1 MEYASN
7 VSFMMVQQVTNG
19 IKISVTSN
27 FEGTSYRNYR
37 LYYAFSYQVS
47 IENQSNETVQL
58 LERHWKIFD
67 SLNDTEIVEGSGVIG
82 KKPILK
88 PSEIYTYRSNCF
100 LTSPIGA
107 MSGFYNMV
115 NLATT
120 KTFKVF
126 IPTFQLMVS
135 NIHN

>member
-1 MEYASN
+1 
-7 VSFMMVQQVTNG
+7 MVQLVTNG

-27 FEGTSYRNYR
+27 FETTSYRNYK
-37 LYYAFSYQVS
+37 LYYVFSYQVT

-67 SLNDTEIVEGSGVIG
+67 SLSSIETVEGSGVIG
-82 KKPILK
+82 EKPILK
-88 PSEIYTYRSNCF
+88 PSQKHTYSSNCF

-115 NLATT
+115 NFATT
-120 KTFKVF
+120 KTFKVY
-126 IPTFQLMVS
+126 IPTFQLIVPNIS
-135 NIHN
+135 N

>member
-1 MEYASN
+1 
-7 VSFMMVQQVTNG
+7 MVQQVTNG
-19 IKISVTSN
+19 IKVSVKSN

-37 LYYAFSYQVS
+37 LYYAFSYQVT

-58 LERHWKIFD
+58 LARHWKIFD
-67 SLNDTEIVEGSGVIG
+67 SLNNTEIVEGSGVIG

-88 PSEIYTYRSNCF
+88 PSEIHTYTSNCF

-107 MSGFYNMV
+107 MKGYYNMV
-115 NLATT
+115 NFTT
-120 KTFKVF
+120 SRMFKVY

-135 NIHN
+135 SIHN

>member
-1 MEYASN
+1 
-7 VSFMMVQQVTNG
+7 MVQQVTNG
-19 IKISVTSN
+19 IKISITSN
-27 FEGTSYRNYR
+27 FEGTNYRNYR

-47 IENQSNETVQL
+47 IENQSNETIQL
-58 LERHWKIFD
+58 LARHWEIFD
-67 SLNDTEIVEGSGVIG
+67 SLNNTEVVEGSGVIG

-88 PSEIYTYRSNCF
+88 PSQIHTYSSNCF

-107 MSGFYNMV
+107 MSGFYTMV
-115 NLATT
+115 NFATT
-120 KTFKVF
+120 KTFKVN

>member
-1 MEYASN
+1 
-7 VSFMMVQQVTNG
+7 MVQQVTNG

-27 FEGTSYRNYR
+27 FEGTSYRDYR
-37 LYYAFSYQVS
+37 LYYAFSYRVT
-47 IENQSNETVQL
+47 IENQSNEIVQL
-58 LERHWKIFD
+58 LERHWKIYD
-67 SLNDTEIVEGSGVIG
+67 SLNNKQIVEGSGVIG

-88 PSEIYTYRSNCF
+88 PLQKHTYQSNCL

-107 MSGFYNMV
+107 MKGFYNMV
-115 NLATT
+115 AISTS
-120 KTFKVF
+120 KTFKVY

>member
-1 MEYASN
+1 
-7 VSFMMVQQVTNG
+7 MVQQVTNG
-19 IKISVTSN
+19 IKISVSSN

-37 LYYAFSYQVS
+37 LYYAFSYQVT

-67 SLNDTEIVEGSGVIG
+67 SLNKTEIVEGSGVIG

-88 PSEIYTYRSNCF
+88 PSQLHTYQSNCF

-107 MSGFYNMV
+107 MNGFYNMV
-115 NLATT
+115 SFSTT
-120 KTFKVF
+120 KTFKVY

>member
-1 MEYASN
+1 
-7 VSFMMVQQVTNG
+7 MVQQVTNG
-19 IKISVTSN
+19 IKISVNSN

-37 LYYAFSYQVS
+37 LYYAFSYQVT

-58 LERHWKIFD
+58 LDRCWKIYD
-67 SLNDTEIVEGSGVIG
+67 SLNNTEIVKGSGVIG
-82 KKPILK
+82 KKPVLK
-88 PSEIYTYRSNCF
+88 PSQKHTYQSNCY

-107 MSGFYNMV
+107 MKGHYNMV
-115 NLATT
+115 NFATT
-120 KTFKVF
+120 KTFKVY

>member
-1 MEYASN
+1 
-7 VSFMMVQQVTNG
+7 MVQQVTNG

-27 FEGTSYRNYR
+27 FEGINYRNYR

-58 LERHWKIFD
+58 LARHWKIFD
-67 SLNDTEIVEGSGVIG
+67 SLNGTEIVEGSGVIG

-88 PSEIYTYRSNCF
+88 PSQIHTYKSNCF

-107 MSGFYNMV
+107 MSGFYTMV
-115 NLATT
+115 NFATT
-120 KTFKVF
+120 KTFKVN

>member
-1 MEYASN
+1 
-7 VSFMMVQQVTNG
+7 MVQQVTNG
-19 IKISVTSN
+19 IKISVKSN

-37 LYYAFSYQVS
+37 LYYAFSYQVT
-47 IENQSNETVQL
+47 IENQSNDTVQL
-58 LERHWKIFD
+58 LERHWVIYD
-67 SLNDTEIVEGSGVIG
+67 SLNNTEIVEGSGVIG

-88 PSEIYTYRSNCF
+88 PSQIHTYKSNCF

-107 MSGFYNMV
+107 MKGFYNMV
-115 NLATT
+115 NFTTT
-120 KTFKVF
+120 KTFKVY